1 MQAGKLSL
9 SFVAVG
15 SFSCATILSVHA
27 SKNFRCAAGLVEKI
41 SIDDDAKKQSTK
53 QKIASQLQLGTMLQ
67 RSDHLKPVRD
77 ASMQDQLGLA

>member
-41 SIDDDAKKQSTK
+41 SIDDDAKKQSTTL
-53 QKIASQLQLGTMLQ
+53 QTENSQSAAAWDDVTTIRPLET
-67 RSDHLKPVRD
+67 R
-77 ASMQDQLGLA
+77 A